1 MAFQSTPTISLRRH
15 IDLAEH
21 DHTDRNLSIL
31 LEANAETAR
40 QKAKYRTDKEKFEA
54 EAMSWP
60 IDTEHALAFFGLMLG
75 IFPPATILFGPAM
88 IRGEFRITE
97 LWVVGILL
105 IINMVSAVV
114 GCVSGR
120 WIGRKVVKAE
130 RMSWYRMML
139 FLPFIGALWGVMAG
153 GAGGFIFFAIGAV
166 FGAIVGGIVGAI
178 ALPAFT
184 IFHRILQ
191 RGDDVEMKHFLP
203 LSLGVTLTI
212 CSVILGRI

>member
-54 EAMSWP
+54 ESMSWP

-97 LWVVGILL
+97 LWIVGILRQMDRQKGDQGGTYEL
-105 IINMVSAVV
+105 VPNDAV
-114 GCVSGR
+114 
-120 WIGRKVVKAE
+120 
-130 RMSWYRMML
+130 
-139 FLPFIGALWGVMAG
+139 P
-153 GAGGFIFFAIGAV
+153 
-166 FGAIVGGIVGAI
+166 
-178 ALPAFT
+178 T
-184 IFHRILQ
+184 FHRCALGICDGWSRRLYLFCH
-191 RGDDVEMKHFLP
+191 RGRFWSYDRRYRRSCRPSCFRYLP
-203 LSLGVTLTI
+203 PHPAT
-212 CSVILGRI
+212 RR